1 MESDAEEQLRI
12 IERADAAPYISY
24 PKTPWWYPPVAGLW
38 VAALIGT
45 FTWWRESGLLF
56 VGSLAVLLGLEVVF
70 LTWMQRRHGAMP
82 FPGRGRPPREIG
94 RIWVRYFQA
103 VPVLVIAIGLAWW
116 LAGVLA
122 GAVTAFVLVTAGI
135 WYYERRYAI
144 AAAKVRER
152 LG

>member
-12 IERADAAPYISY
+12 IERAEAAPYISY

-38 VAALIGT
+38 VAGLIGA
-45 FTWWRESGLLF
+45 FTWWRDSGILF
-56 VGSLAVLLGLEVVF
+56 VGSLAVLVMLELAF

-94 RIWVRYFQA
+94 AIWVQYFLA
-103 VPVLVIAIGLAWW
+103 LPVLVVALGLVWW

-122 GAVTAFVLVTAGI
+122 GAVAAFVLVTAGL
-135 WYYERRYAI
+135 WYYEGRYAV
-144 AAAKVRER
+144 AAAEVRER

>member
-12 IERADAAPYISY
+12 IERAEAAPYISY

-38 VAALIGT
+38 VASLIGA

-56 VGSLAVLLGLEVVF
+56 VGSLAVLLALAVAV

-94 RIWVRYFQA
+94 AILVRYLLA
-103 VPVLVIAIGLAWW
+103 VPVLVVAVGLVWW

-122 GAVTAFVLVTAGI
+122 GAVAAFVLVTACL
-135 WYYERRYAI
+135 WYYEPRYAV

>member
-1 MESDAEEQLRI
+1 MESDPQEQLRI
-12 IERADAAPYISY
+12 IERAEAAPYISY
-24 PKTPWWYPPVAGLW
+24 PKSPWWYPPVAGLW
-38 VAALIGT
+38 VAALIGA

-56 VGSLAVLLGLEVVF
+56 VGSLAVLLGLEFAF

-94 RIWVRYFQA
+94 RIWVRYFLA
-103 VPVLVIAIGLAWW
+103 APVLVIAIGLAWW

>member
-12 IERADAAPYISY
+12 MERAEAAPYVSY
-24 PKTPWWYPPVAGLW
+24 PKSPWWYPLVAGLW
-38 VAALIGT
+38 SAALIGA
-45 FTWWRESGLLF
+45 FTWWRDSSLLF
-56 VGSLAVLLGLEVVF
+56 VSSLALLVAAEVAF

-94 RIWVRYFQA
+94 RIWVRYLLA
-103 VPVLVIAIGLAWW
+103 VPVLAIAVGLVWW
-116 LAGVLA
+116 LVGVLA

>member
-12 IERADAAPYISY
+12 IERAEAAPYISY
-24 PKTPWWYPPVAGLW
+24 PKSPWWYPPLAGLW
-38 VAALIGT
+38 VAALIGA
-45 FTWWRESGLLF
+45 FTWWRDSSLLF
-56 VGSLAVLLGLEVVF
+56 VSSLAVLLGLEIAF

-94 RIWVRYFQA
+94 RIWIRYILA
-103 VPVLVIAIGLAWW
+103 VPVLMIAVGLVWW
-116 LAGVLA
+116 LVGVLA
-122 GAVTAFVLVTAGI
+122 GAVTAFALVTAGI
-135 WYYERRYAI
+135 WYYERRYAV